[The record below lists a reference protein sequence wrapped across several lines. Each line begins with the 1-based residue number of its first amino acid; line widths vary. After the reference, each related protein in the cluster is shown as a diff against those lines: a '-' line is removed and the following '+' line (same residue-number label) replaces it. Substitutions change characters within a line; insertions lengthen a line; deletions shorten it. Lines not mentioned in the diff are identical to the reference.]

1 MISSDVKEERTF
13 GVAMLSPD
21 LKVLAINNRFRE
33 WFPALKIEDQPLCY
47 KVFRFHPR
55 EGSCPNCPV
64 LKTLEDGQSHEAK
77 MEVWSPDGI
86 RILHVVS
93 TPLASSSDGRVTAV
107 IETVVDRT
115 EQEKSTETL
124 IQDAERMESLL
135 TLNSMSDQPIE
146 TIIPFAVEKSIALTN
161 SGIGYFAVLNHDE
174 SVLTMKYWSRSAHAA
189 CRIADK
195 PLVYPVEQTGLWGEA
210 VRRRKAIITNDYASP
225 SPCKKGIPEGHV
237 PILRHMNIPIFS
249 GNRIAAVAG
258 VGNKA
263 TPYGMNDLRQLKLL
277 MDGLWRIIT
286 RRQTEEALLESEAKL
301 KAITD
306 SAQDAITMTDCQ
318 GKISYW
324 NPAAERI
331 FGYSS
336 GEALGRN
343 FCECVAP
350 TRLHEAYQSAFEEI
364 QQTGRGGAVGKTM
377 ESQACRKNGQ
387 EIAVAISLSSVQVKD
402 QWHTVAI
409 LRDITDQKIADETL
423 RSTLAELAQV
433 NNELEKAIGW
443 ANEMAF
449 ESQTA
454 NIAKSQFL
462 ANMSH
467 EIRTPMNGVIGMTA
481 LLMDTDLSKEQRA
494 YCETIQSSGEALL
507 GIINDIL
514 DFSKIEAGKIEL
526 EELDFDIR
534 NTVEDSAAILAT
546 RAHEKHIEFTCRIDP
561 GLHTY
566 LCGDPGRLRQILINL
581 GSNAV
586 KFTAGGEVSFDVA
599 SVEETDSLIRVRFEV
614 RDTGIGISR
623 EKIGLLFNPFQQVDA
638 STTRR
643 FGGTGLGLVISKR
656 LAELMG
662 GEIGVESV
670 EGQGSTFWFT
680 AVFKRRKPGRDIEAG
695 LPRADVRGV
704 RVLAVDDNATN
715 RLILSEQLDSWGMR
729 HTEVTNGPDALSLL
743 REASKKG
750 DSYRIVVTDM
760 QMPVMDGE
768 TLGKAIKADPLLKDT
783 LLIMM
788 TSMGK
793 RGDARRLHSVGF
805 SAYLT
810 KPVKQSQLFD
820 CLSTVL
826 GRSIHPGA
834 AEDVAMV
841 TRHTLN
847 EAQRRKARLL
857 LVEDNPTNQ
866 KVALHIFEKLGFS
879 ADVAGN
885 GREAIEALRRA
896 PYDLVFMD
904 VQMPVMDGFAATRM
918 IRDGRSGVLHSGIP
932 IIAMTAHAMK
942 GDRERCIG
950 MGMSDYIPKPIM
962 PGVLAEMLDKWLV
975 HAPEAAAPQT
985 AQASSG
991 EADPVSG
998 PVVFDRQTLL
1008 ARLLGDRELVK
1019 EICAGYLEEMPE
1031 QLQRLRQAV
1040 DRNDGDLVGKMSHT
1054 MKGAAANVGA
1064 MALSAAALNMEKTV
1078 KGGRLEQMA
1087 LILPEMERHFDVLKK
1102 RMEEDLI

>member
-1 MISSDVKEERTF
+1 
-13 GVAMLSPD
+13 
-21 LKVLAINNRFRE
+21 
-33 WFPALKIEDQPLCY
+33 
-47 KVFRFHPR
+47 
-55 EGSCPNCPV
+55 
-64 LKTLEDGQSHEAK
+64 
-77 MEVWSPDGI
+77 
-86 RILHVVS
+86 
-93 TPLASSSDGRVTAV
+93 
-107 IETVVDRT
+107 
-115 EQEKSTETL
+115 
-124 IQDAERMESLL
+124 
-135 TLNSMSDQPIE
+135 
-146 TIIPFAVEKSIALTN
+146 
-161 SGIGYFAVLNHDE
+161 
-174 SVLTMKYWSRSAHAA
+174 
-189 CRIADK
+189 
-195 PLVYPVEQTGLWGEA
+195 
-210 VRRRKAIITNDYASP
+210 
-225 SPCKKGIPEGHV
+225 
-237 PILRHMNIPIFS
+237 
-249 GNRIAAVAG
+249 
-258 VGNKA
+258 
-263 TPYGMNDLRQLKLL
+263 
-277 MDGLWRIIT
+277 
-286 RRQTEEALLESEAKL
+286 
-301 KAITD
+301 
-306 SAQDAITMTDCQ
+306 
-318 GKISYW
+318 
-324 NPAAERI
+324 
-331 FGYSS
+331 
-336 GEALGRN
+336 
-343 FCECVAP
+343 
-350 TRLHEAYQSAFEEI
+350 
-364 QQTGRGGAVGKTM
+364 
-377 ESQACRKNGQ
+377 
-387 EIAVAISLSSVQVKD
+387 
-402 QWHTVAI
+402 
-409 LRDITDQKIADETL
+409 
-423 RSTLAELAQV
+423 
-433 NNELEKAIGW
+433 
-443 ANEMAF
+443 
-449 ESQTA
+449 
-454 NIAKSQFL
+454 
-462 ANMSH
+462 
-467 EIRTPMNGVIGMTA
+467 MNGVIGMTA

-586 KFTAGGEVSFDVA
+586 KFTARGEVSFDVA

-614 RDTGIGISR
+614 RDTGIGIPR

-662 GEIGVESV
+662 GEIGVKSV

-680 AVFKRRKPGRDIEAG
+680 AVFKRQRPCRGIEAV
-695 LPRADVRGV
+695 PPPADVRGV

-729 HTEVTNGPDALSLL
+729 HTVVNNGPDALSLL
-743 REASKKG
+743 RDASRKG
-750 DSYRIVVTDM
+750 DPYRIVVTDM
-760 QMPVMDGE
+760 QMPGMDGE
-768 TLGKAIKADPLLKDT
+768 SLGKAIKADPLLKDT

-793 RGDARRLHSVGF
+793 RGDARRLHAVGF

-834 AEDVAMV
+834 AEEAAMV

-847 EAQRRKARLL
+847 EAQRRKTRIL

-866 KVALHIFEKLGFS
+866 KVALSILEKVGFS

-885 GREAIEALRRA
+885 GREAIEALRKA
-896 PYDLVFMD
+896 PYDMVFMD

-918 IRDGRSGVLHSGIP
+918 IRDGRSGVFNSEIP

-975 HAPEAAAPQT
+975 RAPEDAAPRT
-985 AQASSG
+985 VPTSSG
-991 EADPVSG
+991 EAEPVSG

-1008 ARLLGDRELVK
+1008 DRLLGDRELVK

-1064 MALSAAALNMEKTV
+1064 MALSAAALKMEKTAR
-1078 KGGRLEQMA
+1078 GGRPEQMA
-1087 LILPEMERHFDVLKK
+1087 LLLPEMERHFDVLKK
-1102 RMEEDLI
+1102 RMGEDLI